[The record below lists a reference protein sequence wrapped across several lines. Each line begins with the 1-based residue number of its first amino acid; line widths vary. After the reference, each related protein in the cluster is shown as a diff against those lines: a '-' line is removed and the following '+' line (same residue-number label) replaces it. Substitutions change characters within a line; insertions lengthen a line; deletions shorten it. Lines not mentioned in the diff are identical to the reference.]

1 MKKENKAW
9 HSFQMPKRSA
19 FEKNSFYES
28 ILVLRATNRKAFDE
42 LSPATKMSLLAY
54 EAAKRKAEVDRGLA
68 A

>member
-1 MKKENKAW
+1 MNNKINPTTANN
-9 HSFQMPKRSA
+9 SG

-28 ILVLRATNRKAFDE
+28 ILSLRETNKKSFDE

-54 EAAKRKAEVDRGLA
+54 EAAKRKAEGEREMA